1 MKESDLS
8 LFSMLSIS
16 SANKSPCLILGRW
29 KAAASRHC
37 WSVEEMDVCFIVRDL
52 NEQVLAY
59 FSTRR

>member
-1 MKESDLS
+1 MPYSRPMEGRRFPS
-8 LFSMLSIS
+8 L
-16 SANKSPCLILGRW
+16 
-29 KAAASRHC
+29 